1 MFMATQ
7 KEIVFVKKHKV
18 AISKDPDKPLLLLV
32 RMAAQNMGLW
42 DKIWDKLA
50 DHYSVAAFNLPTPD
64 LDRYDSAIDVFKK
77 MAQDCVN
84 VADGLGY
91 AKFHM
96 FGWTGG
102 AQVAKR
108 CLVDYP
114 QRLLSCVLMGVVD
127 NPPERRPMQKS
138 LELLKVILAHGDLEL
153 YTYFWLLSSFTPE
166 YAETH
171 FDQIKALVD
180 TRLKVDKGRLDT
192 GKVFQW
198 IKMMRDDLVSDEE
211 LAAIEVPTLLV
222 APAFDGWAP
231 LHRVRK
237 LHAKI
242 KTSQLAIIPGKGALV
257 LVEDPE
263 SFWTAAGDF
272 MRAAARQ
279 EPLVSRLSK
288 ADQFTII
295 QNSRRVD
302 LVEPR
307 ATDAVV
313 FLHGWL
319 MSPHM
324 WEHAV
329 AAVDG
334 RMRAVALWQPAHGQ
348 STAPEY
354 GFSMRDWTRWL
365 IDTLDTLNIRKAVL
379 VGHSMGGMLCMRTTI
394 EYPQRVKGL
403 VLVSTQ
409 DSVWSEE
416 KNGEFVQAVDMCGV
430 AWGPELAPQAANLL
444 MGEKFLKSHPA
455 WVGTWANEVA
465 TYDLRGMS
473 RLGRAVAGRED
484 LSDKIG
490 SIKIPTLVIHGTED
504 KGIVV
509 GIGRKIAE
517 RIPGARFEEMP
528 GAAHCPPLEVPDLF
542 AEKLVN
548 FLEAHKFM
556 AKA

>member
-1 MFMATQ
+1 MT
-7 KEIVFVKKHKV
+7 VKKELTDVGSHKV
-18 AISKDPDKPLLLLV
+18 VISKDPEKPLLLLV

-50 DHYSVAAFNLPTPD
+50 EYYSVAAFNLPTPD
-64 LDRYDSAIDVFKK
+64 LDKYESGIEVFKK
-77 MAQDCVN
+77 MAQDCVE
-84 VADGLGY
+84 VAEGLGY
-91 AKFHM
+91 AKFHL

-108 CLVDYP
+108 CLVDHP

-127 NPPERRPMQKS
+127 NPPEKRPMQKS

-171 FDQIKALVD
+171 FDEIKALVD
-180 TRLKVDKGRLDT
+180 TRLKVDTGRLDT
-192 GKVFQW
+192 ERVFKW
-198 IKMMRDDLVSDEE
+198 IKMMREDLVSDEE
-211 LAAIEVPTLLV
+211 LATINVPTLLV
-222 APAFDGWAP
+222 APAFDGWAH

-237 LHAKI
+237 LHVKI

-272 MRAAARQ
+272 MRAAARL
-279 EPLVSRLSK
+279 EPPATRLTE
-288 ADQFTII
+288 AGHFTII
-295 QNSRRVD
+295 KNSRRVD
-302 LVEPR
+302 VVEPR
-307 ATDAVV
+307 SAEAIV

-324 WEHAV
+324 WDHAI
-329 AAVDG
+329 AAIDG
-334 RMRAVALWQPAHGQ
+334 RMRAAALWQPAHGQ

-354 GFSMRDWTRWL
+354 DFTMPGWARWL
-365 IDTLDTLNIRKAVL
+365 IDTLDALNIRKAIL
-379 VGHSMGGMLCMRTTI
+379 VGHSMGGMLSMQTTLA
-394 EYPQRVKGL
+394 YPERIKGL

-409 DSVWSEE
+409 DSVWDEQ

-430 AWGPELAPQAANLL
+430 AWSSELAPQIADLL
-444 MGEKFLKSHPA
+444 MGEKFLKSQPA

-465 TYDLRGMS
+465 KYDLRGMS
-473 RLGRAVAGRED
+473 SLGRAIAGRED
-484 LSDKIG
+484 MSEKIG
-490 SIKIPTLVIHGTED
+490 RIDVPALVVHGTED
-504 KGIVV
+504 RGIEID
-509 GIGRKIAE
+509 IGRKMAQ

-528 GAAHCPPLEVPDLF
+528 GAAHCPPLEVPGLF
-542 AEKLVN
+542 TNKLLS
-548 FLEAHKFM
+548 FLAMHKFII
-556 AKA
+556 